1 MSTQKTNHKIV
12 LLGDIGVGKTC
23 LMSRFIFGTF
33 DANENSTKGACY
45 SNKEKGYPN
54 FGKILN
60 YYKKRIF
67 W

>member
-23 LMSRFIFGTF
+23 LMSRFIFGYF
-33 DANENSTKGACY
+33 DANMNSTKGVIF
-45 SNKEKGYPN
+45 SKREIGYPN

-67 W
+67 